1 MADDP
6 AYGPTDTVTVNA
18 QRFSGFL
25 DAVVG
30 LVSSETTGL
39 AALRKRIDDL
49 ENPPAPTIPAT
60 AIKNDSGGYVLND
73 ASGYV
78 LTGA

>member
-1 MADDP
+1 LADDP

-49 ENPPAPTIPAT
+49 ENPPAPT
-60 AIKNDSGGYVLND
+60 N
-73 ASGYV
+73 V
-78 LTGA
+78 LTYQGQNLTYQGEPLTYGANA